1 MGPGIAIL
9 DRPLKGDTDG
19 MQLTA
24 DSLATALRNAA
35 GAMFL
40 ALACAAPAAFAE
52 HPVSMWQVD
61 GANNRIFLLGSVHL
75 LRAEDHPLP
84 AAIYAAYDQ
93 ADALVMEM
101 DMDDV
106 DPFEAQALITELGLL
121 ADGDTLSEVMGP
133 SAWKEAELLASRVN
147 IPLDMLVSSKPWLAA
162 IVIEQLMLTRIGFD
176 PALGIESHLA
186 GKAGSDSK
194 EIHGLETIREQ
205 LEFLDN
211 MSLESQRALLL
222 QSLEE
227 SIDLEAIMDDLITA
241 WRHGDIDFMETNML
255 GEIQKYPEL
264 YKTIVVDR
272 NLDWVEQVAEL
283 LRDPHDYLVVVGAL
297 HLIGDQGV
305 PALLTRRGFDVVQMR
320 NGKPD

>member
-1 MGPGIAIL
+1 
-9 DRPLKGDTDG
+9 
-19 MQLTA
+19 MQLTVA
-24 DSLATALRNAA
+24 SITTALRNGVAA
-35 GAMFL
+35 MLL
-40 ALACAAPAAFAE
+40 ALTCAAPAAFAE

-61 GANNRIFLLGSVHL
+61 GASNRIFLLGSVHL

-84 AAIYAAYDQ
+84 SAIYTAYDQ

-106 DPFEAQALITELGLL
+106 DPFEAQALISELGLL

-133 SAWKEAELLASRVN
+133 GAWKEAELLASRVN
-147 IPLDMLVSSKPWLAA
+147 IPLEMLASSKPWLAA

-176 PALGIESHLA
+176 AALGIESHLA
-186 GKAGSDSK
+186 GKAGGDGK
-194 EIHGLETIREQ
+194 EIRGLETIREQ
-205 LEFLDN
+205 LEILDN
-211 MSLESQRALLL
+211 MSLDSQRALLL

-227 SIDLEAIMDDLITA
+227 SIDLAAIMDDLVAA

-255 GEIQKYPEL
+255 GDIQKYPEL

-272 NLDWVEQVAEL
+272 NLDWVEQLTEL
-283 LRDPHDYLVVVGAL
+283 LQDPHDYLVIVGAL